1 MCRRGLPPTT
11 ASARKIGNTASPK
24 RGIDRSGHLLLG
36 ALSGIARL
44 TKQ

>member
-1 MCRRGLPPTT
+1 MQPWA
-11 ASARKIGNTASPK
+11 ASDDGEREEIGKAASPK
-24 RGIDRSGHLLLG
+24 RGIERSGHLLLG